1 MIHRSLQRIPSIHFQ
16 HVFLAN
22 PVPGPWMEIPARLQK
37 APGESQAAGLGVRV
51 SLRVTTLLASAS
63 KICPLRPSCV
73 ATFNVEAVTAARADY
88 VCASA

>member
-37 APGESQAAGLGVRV
+37 APGESWAAGLGVHISLCVNRSAHDRV
-51 SLRVTTLLASAS
+51 KDLPTAPLLRGHVH
-63 KICPLRPSCV
+63 
-73 ATFNVEAVTAARADY
+73 VEAVTAARADY